1 MTHRHLT
8 LTTALAL
15 ALPLGGCGVLDR
27 DQAPVPMTITAND
40 WNGWDPDH
48 ESTETTTEVEAVE
61 GQTVRVDDGLEIT
74 VTDVGDDEV
83 EIRTS
88 DAMSPVKEGGG
99 IDLTTDEM
107 EFTVE
112 RGSALELATPTMDA
126 GTTYELVLTD

>member
-1 MTHRHLT
+1 MHRLLT
-8 LTTALAL
+8 VLLLAAAVL
-15 ALPLGGCGVLDR
+15 LPAGCGLAER
-27 DQAPVPMTITAND
+27 EQAPVPMTITAND

-74 VTDVGDDEV
+74 FTDVGDDEV

>member
-61 GQTVRVDDGLEIT
+61 GQTVRVDDDLEIT
-74 VTDVGDDEV
+74 FTDVGDDEV
-83 EIRTS
+83 EIRTT
-88 DAMSPVKEGGG
+88 DAMSPVNDGGG
-99 IDLTTDEM
+99 INLRNPEHD
-107 EFTVE
+107 FTVD
-112 RGSALELATPTMDA
+112 RGTSLELATPTTDA
-126 GTTYELVLTD
+126 GTTYELELTD

>member
-1 MTHRHLT
+1 MTRRHRT

-15 ALPLGGCGVLDR
+15 ALPLGGCGGLDR
-27 DQAPVPMTITAND
+27 DQEPVPLTITASD

-48 ESTETTTEVEAVE
+48 QSTDETTDVEAIE
-61 GQTVRVDDGLEIT
+61 GRTARVDDDLEIT
-74 VTDVGDDEV
+74 FTDVDDDEV

>member
-61 GQTVRVDDGLEIT
+61 GQTVRVDDDLEIT
-74 VTDVGDDEV
+74 FTDVGDDEV
-83 EIRTS
+83 EIRTT
-88 DAMSPVKEGGG
+88 DAMSPVNDGGG
-99 IDLTTDEM
+99 INLRNPEHD
-107 EFTVE
+107 FTVD
-112 RGSALELATPTMDA
+112 RGTSLELATPTTDA